1 METYIPELT
10 VPGILGFLAPLL
22 VAVVNQPRWSARVR
36 RVVAILVS
44 IVLAVFA
51 LFASGGMN
59 EINGDPMSIIVTVLA
74 VIGVAQVA
82 YALLWKP
89 TGTVAAVES
98 ATTVDKGK
106 HEAD

>member
-1 METYIPELT
+1 METYLPELT

-36 RVVAILVS
+36 RVMAIVVS
-44 IVLAVFA
+44 LALAVVA
-51 LFASGGMN
+51 LFITGALNQPIEDPRAGMVV
-59 EINGDPMSIIVTVLA
+59 ILA

-89 TGTVAAVES
+89 TGAVQAVEE